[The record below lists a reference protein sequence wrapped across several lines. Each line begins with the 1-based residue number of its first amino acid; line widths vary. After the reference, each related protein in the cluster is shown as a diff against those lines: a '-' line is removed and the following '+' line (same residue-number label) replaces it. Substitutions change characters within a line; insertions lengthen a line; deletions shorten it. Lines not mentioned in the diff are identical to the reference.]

1 MKTLDY
7 KLTGPIGHKATLGLI
22 ALQSDES
29 VEPELQSVFGQ
40 DGVALYTTRI
50 ESDAEVT
57 PETLKTMEIKLPN
70 SVGLLPP
77 SLDFDV
83 ISYACTS
90 GATIIG
96 PDRISELIFSAS
108 NAKHATNPLTAL
120 IDTCQSEGVKSLGF
134 ISPYIDSVSLPMR
147 NYLEDKAGIQITD
160 FATFNESTE
169 AKVARIDPKSIYEA
183 AINIGNSCD
192 CDAIFLSC
200 TNLRT
205 FSILDKASKALN
217 KPVWSSNSVLARHM
231 SKLAGLNH

>member
-7 KLTGPIGHKATLGLI
+7 QLTGPIGERATLGLV

-29 VEPELQSVFGQ
+29 VEPELQSVFRQ

-57 PETLKTMEIKLPN
+57 PETLKTMEVKLPN
-70 SVGLLPP
+70 SVALLPP

-83 ISYACTS
+83 IGYACTS

-96 PDRISELIFSAS
+96 PDRISELIYSAS
-108 NAKHATNPLTAL
+108 NAKQATNPLTAL
-120 IDTCQSEGVKSLGF
+120 IDTCQTHNVKSLGF

-147 NYLEDKAGIQITD
+147 RYLHEKAGIEIAD
-160 FATFNESTE
+160 FASFNESTE
-169 AKVARIDPKSIYEA
+169 AKVARIDPKSILDA
-183 AINIGNSCD
+183 AIEIGSSCD
-192 CDAIFLSC
+192 CDAVFLSC

-205 FSILDKASKALN
+205 FSILDAASAKLN

-231 SKLAGLNH
+231 SKLAGLNL